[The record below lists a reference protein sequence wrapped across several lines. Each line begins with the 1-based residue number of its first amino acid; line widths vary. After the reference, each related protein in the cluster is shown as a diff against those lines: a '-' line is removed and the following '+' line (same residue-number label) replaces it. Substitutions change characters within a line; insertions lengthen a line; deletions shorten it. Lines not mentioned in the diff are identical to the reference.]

1 MVRASYIDRAANFVH
16 SINFAYKKGIF
27 YLNQFA
33 LVIELLQTFSIKY
46 SFLMF
51 KDEVKTIFAEPPTE
65 FVLTNQPS
73 SGRKGDRGSGER
85 RARDFN

>member
-1 MVRASYIDRAANFVH
+1 MVRATFIVCAANFAQ
-16 SINFAYKKGIF
+16 IYNFAYKKGIF

-33 LVIELLQTFSIKY
+33 LVIEFLQTFSIKY

-51 KDEVKTIFAEPPTE
+51 KDEVKTIFAEHPTV

-85 RARDFN
+85 RARDFI

>member
-1 MVRASYIDRAANFVH
+1 
-16 SINFAYKKGIF
+16 
-27 YLNQFA
+27 
-33 LVIELLQTFSIKY
+33 
-46 SFLMF
+46 MF